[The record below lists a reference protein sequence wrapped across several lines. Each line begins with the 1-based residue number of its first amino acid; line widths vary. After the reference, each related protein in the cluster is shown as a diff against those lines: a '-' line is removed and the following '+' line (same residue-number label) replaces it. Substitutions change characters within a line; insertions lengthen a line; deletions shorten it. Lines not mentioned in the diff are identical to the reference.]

1 MPPATA
7 FGSAAAGGICIFPLL
22 SSNAGG
28 YNSHSS
34 ANKQTFRYLIS

>member
-1 MPPATA
+1 LEEEDVVRRVTV
-7 FGSAAAGGICIFPLL
+7 GICIFPLL